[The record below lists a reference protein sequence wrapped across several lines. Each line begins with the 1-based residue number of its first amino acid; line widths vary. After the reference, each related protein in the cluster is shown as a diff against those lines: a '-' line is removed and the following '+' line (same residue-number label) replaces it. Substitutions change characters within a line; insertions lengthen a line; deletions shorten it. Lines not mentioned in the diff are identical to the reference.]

1 MRSTS
6 ARVGLVLSAV
16 LLVPAASRAQGAPV
30 RVGALG
36 GLTFANVTTDD
47 PTLDPQRVQGAAA
60 GLSLELRLAHNLG
73 LEARGLWMQ
82 KGTKLAVPGIPDGVH
97 ADIHYIAV
105 PVLLKLHGH
114 GAVRPYLGVGGEVA
128 FRNSSKLEATVA
140 GVKQEVD
147 NKDSIESTDLA
158 LHGVAGLEFSLGVLS
173 LFVEGAYS
181 HGMKNIDVEGGTSKT
196 RTFLALGGLRI
207 P

>member
-6 ARVGLVLSAV
+6 ARVGLALSAV
-16 LLVPAASRAQGAPV
+16 LILPAVGRAEELPV
-30 RVGALG
+30 RIGALG

-60 GLSLELRLAHNLG
+60 GLSLELRLSDSVG

-82 KGTKLAVPGIPDGVH
+82 KGTKLAVAGIPDGVH

-105 PVLLKLHGH
+105 PVLLKFHGQGH
-114 GAVRPYLGVGGEVA
+114 TRPYLGVGGEVA
-128 FRNSSKLEATVA
+128 FRNSAKLKATVA

-147 NKDSIESTDLA
+147 AKDTLESTDLA
-158 LHGVAGLEFSLGVLS
+158 LHGVAGIEFSLGVLS
-173 LFVEGAYS
+173 LFVEGGYS
-181 HGMKNIDVEGGTSKT
+181 HGLKNIDIEGGESKT
-196 RTFLALGGLRI
+196 RTVLALAGLRI